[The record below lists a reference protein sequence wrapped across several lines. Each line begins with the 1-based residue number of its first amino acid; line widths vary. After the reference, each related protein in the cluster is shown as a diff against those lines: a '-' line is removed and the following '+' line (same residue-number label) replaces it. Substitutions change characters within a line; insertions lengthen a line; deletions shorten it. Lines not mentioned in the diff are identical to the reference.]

1 MSANPS
7 SWSVSYVEYVAFE
20 DEAHERHEFFDGEI
34 VAMAGAS
41 PRHNILV
48 ERVHVAL
55 LSTGCQL
62 LGSSQRLAV
71 ATRDRG
77 WVGYYPDLSVVCDD
91 LRTQEHDSHAI
102 VNPKFLVEVTS
113 KSTEKR
119 DRGIKLD
126 DYRAIASLEGYLIV
140 SHTRLELE
148 YWFRSPGEL
157 WQRTIVTEGGSL
169 EALAISVDDIYRA
182 LPPEVGS

>member
-7 SWSVSYVEYVAFE
+7 SWSVSYAEYVAFE

-41 PRHNILV
+41 PRHNVLV

-55 LSTGCQL
+55 LQTGCQI
-62 LGSSQRLAV
+62 LGSAQRLAV

-77 WVGYYPDLSVVCDD
+77 WVGYYPDLSVVCADLCTQPDD
-91 LRTQEHDSHAI
+91 PHAI

-126 DYRAIASLEGYLIV
+126 DYRAIASLDGYLIV
-140 SHTRLELE
+140 SHTRHELE
-148 YWFRSPGEL
+148 YWYRSPDGL
-157 WQRTIVTEGGSL
+157 WLRSIATGGAVL
-169 EALAISVDDIYRA
+169 EALELAVDDLYRDP
-182 LPPEVGS
+182 LPAEP